1 MKICLYFTLGN
12 NYVENCGSKGLLI
25 AAKCCPLLYKLTIN
39 FLTQRK
45 HVLMR
50 KLKDESL
57 GLLGYGELSQT
68 ANLPAEV
75 NKSRIS
81 E

>member
-1 MKICLYFTLGN
+1 
-12 NYVENCGSKGLLI
+12 
-25 AAKCCPLLYKLTIN
+25 
-39 FLTQRK
+39 
-45 HVLMR
+45 MR

-81 E
+81 EQSSNQGANKTLATAGTAF